1 MNSLAHTKYI
11 SNIVYMTTNSKVVR
25 ATIEVPLGTRLIID
39 HSDDNQLYYGIE
51 ASSRKLT
58 AIDGTSIKP
67 MIERKRSFSTTN
79 SAYGSFHNK

>member
-1 MNSLAHTKYI
+1 MNSLTRTKYI

-25 ATIEVPLGTRLIID
+25 TTIEVPLGTRLIID
-39 HSDDNQLYYGIE
+39 YSVE

-79 SAYGSFHNK
+79 SAYGSFYNK